1 MRTRIGHIALAAV
14 LALGTTSGL
23 AAAGTLD
30 SAAGNWV
37 GTWEAAP
44 ASGED
49 NSGNGFP
56 NYSIRNVV
64 HTSVGGN
71 QARIR
76 LSNRWG
82 TSPITFGHVTV
93 GVQARVGT
101 ADAASLVTVKFHGQV
116 SATVAA
122 GADIVSDPVP
132 LRVPSNSNLLVT
144 TFVPTPSGPATYHP
158 LAMQTSYF
166 TSDGDH
172 SADTWGTAFTGKTS
186 VWHYVTGVDVR
197 NAVSQGTV
205 VTLGD
210 SITDGYG
217 STPEANHRWPNYLS
231 ERLGQRLGVDDAGI
245 SANRLLLDGGSGGEA
260 AIKRLDED
268 VLSRTNVHSM
278 IVLLGVNDIQQDP
291 HQLDPTKIEGA
302 LQDIAQRAHA
312 KGIRTI
318 ASTILPFKG
327 WGAWTEQLESVR
339 QAVNEWIRTSHVYDT
354 VVDFDQVTRDPADP
368 QRMLPRFDCG
378 DHLHPGDAGYQAMAN
393 AVDLNSL

>member
-1 MRTRIGHIALAAV
+1 MRTRFGRIALVAM
-14 LALGTTSGL
+14 LALGVTSGL

-30 SAAGNWV
+30 SAAGSWV

-44 ASGED
+44 ATGVD
-49 NSGNGFP
+49 NTPNGYP
-56 NYSIRNVV
+56 NFSIRNVV
-64 HTSVGGN
+64 HTSVGGS

-76 LSNRWG
+76 LSNRYG
-82 TSPITFGHVTV
+82 TSPVTFGHVTV

-101 ADAASLVTVKFHGQV
+101 ADAASVVTVKFHGGA
-116 SATVAA
+116 STTVAA

-144 TFVPTPSGPATYHP
+144 TFVPTPSGPVTYHP
-158 LAMQTSYF
+158 LAMQTSFF
-166 TSDGDH
+166 TRSGDH
-172 SADTWGTAFTGKTS
+172 TADTWGTAFTERTS
-186 VWHYVTGVDVR
+186 VWHYVTGIDVL
-197 NAVSQGTV
+197 NPASKGTV

-217 STPEANHRWPNYLS
+217 STPDANHRWPNYLS
-231 ERLGQRLGVDDAGI
+231 ERLGQRYGVNDAGI
-245 SANRLLLDGGSGGEA
+245 SANRLLLDGGGGGEA
-260 AIKRLDED
+260 AVKRLDED

-312 KGIRTI
+312 RGIRTI

-327 WGAWTEQLESVR
+327 WGIWTPQLETVR
-339 QAVNEWIRTSHVYDT
+339 AAVNEWIRTSHVYDT
-354 VVDFDQVTRDPADP
+354 VIDFDQVTRDPADP
-368 QRMLPRFDCG
+368 QRMLPRYDCG

-393 AVDLNSL
+393 AIDLNSL

>member
-1 MRTRIGHIALAAV
+1 MRARFGRTALVAV
-14 LALGTTSGL
+14 LALVCTSGL

-30 SAAGNWV
+30 NAASRWV

-49 NSGNGFP
+49 NTPVGFP
-56 NYSIRNVV
+56 NFSIRNVV
-64 HTSVGGN
+64 HTSVGGS

-76 LSNRWG
+76 LTNRYG
-82 TSPITFGHVTV
+82 TSPITFGHVTL

-101 ADAASLVTVKFHGQV
+101 ADAASLVTVKFNGAV
-116 SATVAA
+116 STTVAA

-132 LRVPSNSNLLVT
+132 LRVPANSNLLVT
-144 TFVPTPSGPATYHP
+144 TFVPTSSGPATYHP
-158 LAMQTSYF
+158 LAEQTSFF
-166 TSDGDH
+166 TRDGDH
-172 SADTWGTAFTGKTS
+172 AADTWGTAFNETTGT
-186 VWHYVTGVDVR
+186 WHYVTGVDVL
-197 NAVSQGTV
+197 NTVSRGTV

-231 ERLGQRLGVDDAGI
+231 ERLGQRLGVNDAGI

-312 KGIRTI
+312 KGIRTV
-318 ASTILPFKG
+318 AATILPFKG
-327 WGAWTEQLESVR
+327 WGAWTPQLESVR
-339 QAVNEWIRTSHVYDT
+339 QAVNDWIRTSHVYDT

-368 QRMLPRFDCG
+368 QRMLPRYDCG

>member
-1 MRTRIGHIALAAV
+1 MRTRVGRIALVAV
-14 LALGTTSGL
+14 LAAGLTSGL

-30 SAAGNWV
+30 RAGSTWA

-44 ASGED
+44 ASGVD
-49 NSGNGFP
+49 NTPNGYP

-64 HTSVGGN
+64 HTSVGGSE
-71 QARIR
+71 ARIR
-76 LSNRWG
+76 LSNRYG
-82 TSPITFGHVTV
+82 TSPVTFGHVTV

-101 ADAASLVTVKFHGQV
+101 ADAASLFTVKFNGASSISV
-116 SATVAA
+116 PA

-132 LRVPSNSNLLVT
+132 LKVPSNSNLLVT
-144 TFVPTPSGPATYHP
+144 TFVPTPSGPVTYHP
-158 LAMQTSYF
+158 LAMQTSFF
-166 TSDGDH
+166 TRNGDH
-172 SADTWGTAFTGKTS
+172 TADTWGAAFTETTS
-186 VWHYVTGVDVR
+186 VWHYVTGVDVFGP
-197 NAVSQGTV
+197 AKGTV

-217 STPEANHRWPNYLS
+217 STPDANHRWPNYLA
-231 ERLGQRLGVDDAGI
+231 ERLGQRYGVSDAGI
-245 SANRLLLDGGSGGEA
+245 SANRLLLDGGGGGEA

-302 LQDIAQRAHA
+302 LQDIATRAHA

-327 WGAWTEQLESVR
+327 WGVWTPQLESVR
-339 QAVNEWIRTSHVYDT
+339 AAVNQWIRTSHVYDT
-354 VVDFDQVTRDPADP
+354 VVDFDQVVRDPADP
-368 QRMLPRFDCG
+368 QRMLPAYDCG
-378 DHLHPGDAGYQAMAN
+378 DHLHPGDAGYQVMAN
-393 AVDLNSL
+393 AINLNSL

>member
-1 MRTRIGHIALAAV
+1 MRTRIGRIALVAV
-14 LALGTTSGL
+14 LAFGGSSGL
-23 AAAGTLD
+23 AMAGTLD
-30 SAAGNWV
+30 NAAAGWV

-44 ASGED
+44 ASGQD
-49 NSGNGFP
+49 NTGDGFP
-56 NYSIRNVV
+56 NYSIRDVV
-64 HTSVGGN
+64 HTSVGGS

-82 TSPITFGHVTV
+82 DSPITFGHVTV

-101 ADAASLVTVKFHGQV
+101 ADAASVVTVKFHGQA
-116 SATVAA
+116 STTVAA

-132 LRVPSNSNLLVT
+132 LRVPTNSNLLVT

-166 TSDGDH
+166 TRDGDH
-172 SADTWGTAFTGKTS
+172 TADTWGTAFTEKTS
-186 VWHYVTGVDVR
+186 AWYYVTGVDVLSPGSR
-197 NAVSQGTV
+197 GTV

-217 STPEANHRWPNYLS
+217 STPDANHRWPNYLS
-231 ERLGQRLGVDDAGI
+231 ERLGQRFGVDDAGI
-245 SANRLLLDGGSGGEA
+245 SANRLLLDGGAGGEA
-260 AIKRLDED
+260 ATKRLDED

-302 LQDIAQRAHA
+302 LQQIAERAHA
-312 KGIRTI
+312 QGIRTI

-327 WGAWTEQLESVR
+327 WGVWTPQLETVR
-339 QAVNEWIRTSHVYDT
+339 QAVNEWIRSSHVYDT

-378 DHLHPGDAGYQAMAN
+378 DHLHPGDAGYQAMAR